1 MFDGLGMRLVSM
13 FGLVCMIVIAWI
25 VSENRKIIP
34 WRIVFWGVGLQ
45 VFLGIIVLDT
55 TIGNALFTGVNRVF
69 DLITAAS
76 TEGAAFVFG
85 NLTRLFVLDHVTT
98 PGPDGQMAVQEPFV
112 INAIFAF
119 NVLPVIIFVAGLSG
133 ILQHL
138 GVIQAVVRAM
148 AWLMR
153 RTLKTS
159 GAETFGA
166 ALLVFTGIESVSAL
180 GGYLQRMTRSEL
192 FTIMTAFLATIAA
205 SVMVAYAGFGAE
217 PGHLLTAS
225 LMSAPAAI
233 LIAKLMVPETET
245 PETVGGA
252 RVKLDVESQNVFDAA
267 ARGASLGLNMALNVA
282 AMLIVFV
289 GLIYLADRVSLSVT
303 GLSISALLGYFFRPF
318 AWMMGVP
325 ARDVASVAELL
336 ATKSVFN
343 EFIAY
348 QNLQGLIAEGVLT
361 KRSVTIATYAL
372 CGFSNPGSLGILIGG
387 ISAMAPERR
396 GDIARM
402 SVRAFIGGTLAAFMT
417 ACVAGVL
424 TVE

>member
-1 MFDGLGMRLVSM
+1 MISELGMRLMSL
-13 FGLVCMIVIAWI
+13 FGLACMIGVAWAF
-25 VSENRKIIP
+25 SENRKIIP
-34 WRIVFWGVGLQ
+34 WRILFWGVGLQ

-55 TIGNALFTGVNRVF
+55 HIGNALFSGVNHVF
-69 DLITAAS
+69 DVITAAS

-85 NLTRLFVLDHVTT
+85 NLTHLFVLDHVLT

-159 GAETFGA
+159 GAETFGT

-233 LIAKLMVPETET
+233 LVAKLMVPEKEM
-245 PETVGGA
+245 PETASSV
-252 RVKLDVESQNVFDAA
+252 RVRLNVESQNVFDAA

-289 GLIYLADRVSLSVT
+289 GLIYLADRITLSVT
-303 GLSISALLGYFFRPF
+303 GSSLTALLGYLFRPF
-318 AWMMGVP
+318 AWVMGVP
-325 ARDVASVAELL
+325 AQDVASVAELL

-348 QNLQGLIAEGVLT
+348 QNLQHLIQDGVLT

-402 SVRAFIGGTLAAFMT
+402 SWRAFVAGTLAAFMT

-424 TVE
+424 TSG